1 MEKCTKQS
9 ISYECNYYIYWQSNS
24 KSLRSLGN
32 NMAMLKNE
40 RQQLTELFNPTGTL
54 TEAINI
60 LQILKRTEN
69 ELQLKMLNQK
79 LHLLK
84 VIYSF

>member
-1 MEKCTKQS
+1 
-9 ISYECNYYIYWQSNS
+9 
-24 KSLRSLGN
+24 
-32 NMAMLKNE
+32 MAMLKNE